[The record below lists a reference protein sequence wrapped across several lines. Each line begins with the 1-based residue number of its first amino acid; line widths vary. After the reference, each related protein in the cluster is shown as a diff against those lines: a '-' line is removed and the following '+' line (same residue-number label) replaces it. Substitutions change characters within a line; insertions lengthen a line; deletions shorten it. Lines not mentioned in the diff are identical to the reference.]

1 MWHLVK
7 KMKEKM
13 KWAIQLSDPKTF
25 WGIPWWPRGLDSVH
39 PLLGVQVQSLT
50 LELSSLK
57 LCDTVKKKK
66 KSKEKEIHWTEEAV
80 NAKSKRW
87 DHAGILSNSKK
98 HSASNTEWANESIK
112 WRSRKCNSPDHIGL
126 YMIYMI
132 CEAFV
137 KMRKLSS
144 PPDLLGGVLFC
155 F

>member
-57 LCDTVKKKK
+57 LCDAVKKQK
-66 KSKEKEIHWTEEAV
+66 
-80 NAKSKRW
+80 KSKRW